1 MRSMP
6 RQRKLCESN
15 FLDGSTLIKNRAEC
29 TKKWKSETVN
39 DLEIKT
45 VPLANSLPSDH
56 CHFVMSSKLNQF
68 AVEKSW
74 NTFPSRS
81 FFFLFDVCYDLFV
94 TVQWFSGAVV
104 QWHLACCTWVQ
115 HAMAM
120 SWPQDTIRSLIM
132 PLEEAAANDDFA
144 FRK

>member
-1 MRSMP
+1 M
-6 RQRKLCESN
+6 K
-15 FLDGSTLIKNRAEC
+15 
-29 TKKWKSETVN
+29 
-39 DLEIKT
+39 KT

-74 NTFPSRS
+74 KTFLSDFFS
-81 FFFLFDVCYDLFV
+81 FFFLMSAMIYL
-94 TVQWFSGAVV
+94 WRFSGSVV

-115 HAMAM
+115 HAVAM

-132 PLEEAAANDDFA
+132 PLEEAAVAAAFANDDFSFQHFSQVTRERERGGWICLTWA
-144 FRK
+144 